1 MRLFSSS
8 PTSLHPFSIPLSIC
22 LVLSV
27 TSLPCQ
33 AMREKGR
40 HRPCHCPRPNPR
52 NINSVFLEQQRRA
65 LASNLSDLIM
75 SGPLFLGPFIW
86 FPLSSRLHS
95 NKVLG
100 PQHKRVRNC
109 MRCVTHQALHQ
120 FSLNRTSC
128 VWLCQQVLQVK
139 WEKCKVCKCSREHL
153 PIGRPSL
160 VLSLQKSS
168 QLTIVEIKTVLLS
181 VSPKIYSHAS
191 CSVRLNWD
199 TVVLWGKCKHCV
211 VTTVCIH

>member
-1 MRLFSSS
+1 MCLFSSS
-8 PTSLHPFSIPLSIC
+8 PTSLHPFSIPPSIC

-95 NKVLG
+95 NMVLG

-120 FSLNRTSC
+120 FSLNWTSC

-139 WEKCKVCKCSREHL
+139 WENAKFVNALESTFLSGGHHL
-153 PIGRPSL
+153 FWAFKNRYNIP
-160 VLSLQKSS
+160 
-168 QLTIVEIKTVLLS
+168 LLKLKQFCCL
-181 VSPKIYSHAS
+181 SPKIYSHAS
-191 CSVRLNWD
+191 FSVRLNWE
-199 TVVLWGKCKHCV
+199 TVVLWDKCKRCV